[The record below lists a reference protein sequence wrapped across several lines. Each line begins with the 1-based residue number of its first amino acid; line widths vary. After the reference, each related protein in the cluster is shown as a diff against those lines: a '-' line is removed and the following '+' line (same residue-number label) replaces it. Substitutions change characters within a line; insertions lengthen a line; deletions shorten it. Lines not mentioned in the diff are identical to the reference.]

1 MRWDMAVLRE
11 SPWYQEI
18 LREGQQLGMQQG
30 MLSGIELALELKF
43 GTEGVQL
50 MPEISNIQDVE
61 RLKAIAQAIKT
72 VNSLDELRSRIT
84 AS

>member
-1 MRWDMAVLRE
+1 M
-11 SPWYQEI
+11 
-18 LREGQQLGMQQG
+18 QQGMQQG
-30 MLSGIELALELKF
+30 LLSGIELALELKF
-43 GTEGVQL
+43 GAEGLQL